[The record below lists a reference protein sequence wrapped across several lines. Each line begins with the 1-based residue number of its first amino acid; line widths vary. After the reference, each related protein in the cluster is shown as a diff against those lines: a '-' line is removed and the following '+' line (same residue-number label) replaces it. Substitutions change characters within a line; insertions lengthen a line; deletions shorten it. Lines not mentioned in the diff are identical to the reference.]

1 MTAEELF
8 LKEGADYFG
17 NRLIYRNKDVGIKFP
32 GSSMSMTP
40 EGEEI
45 YARLSAVTDV
55 EAKPAKHK
63 KPSKAVSEDVG
74 LDAGLDEV
82 LG

>member
-17 NRLIYRNKDVGIKFP
+17 NRLIYRNKDVGVKFP

-45 YARLSAVTDV
+45 YARLSDITDV
-55 EAKPAKHK
+55 EAKPVKPK
-63 KPSKAVSEDVG
+63 KVTKAVSD
-74 LDAGLDEV
+74 DAGLDA
-82 LG
+82 LLD